1 MNDVYS
7 VMRHLSLDD
16 NPAYIGH
23 FANDGAGHLAYEM
36 PDSVEL
42 ENNNFHLFRL
52 EKSAAYSYTVRV
64 EHIILSCCH
73 ILFNTY
79 ALQYLMKRGPHQH
92 I

>member
-1 MNDVYS
+1 MSDVYS

-36 PDSVEL
+36 SDSVEL

-52 EKSAAYSYTVRV
+52 GKSAAYTVRV
-64 EHIILSCCH
+64 EHIVLSCCH

-79 ALQYLMKRGPHQH
+79 ALSDVEGTTQH